1 MNRIIILRYFSLIM
15 RLQMRKLLIV
25 LSLILVFGILSA
37 EETVKNQD
45 EVKQPET
52 PVAEK
57 TAESEKR
64 AVFVTPTVGFGGG
77 WPLWMTVNAGVDIS
91 FTTTVPNF
99 QVGLDLAFR
108 VNPTLKGEYGHA
120 TFFLPVKAK
129 LRYDFPV
136 QNPHLKFVGLW
147 AAAGLNVI
155 MAVPN
160 KDAEMFMDIGH
171 RQSDSEYYTF
181 LRFTWGLAT
190 DLVFKNNMVLR
201 LGFYDALPIEFLPLH
216 FNAEIGYRF

>member
-1 MNRIIILRYFSLIM
+1 
-15 RLQMRKLLIV
+15 MRKLLII
-25 LSLILVFGILSA
+25 LSLILVFEILSA

-45 EVKQPET
+45 EVKQAEN
-52 PVAEK
+52 PVVEK
-57 TAESEKR
+57 TEQSEKR
-64 AVFVTPTVGFGGG
+64 VVFVTPTVGFGGG

-91 FTTTVPNF
+91 FTTAVPNF

-108 VNPTLKGEYGHA
+108 VNPTLKGEYGHT
-120 TFFLPVKAK
+120 TFFIPVKAK

-136 QNPHLKFVGLW
+136 KNDHIKFVGLW
-147 AAAGLNVI
+147 AAAGVNVI
-155 MAVPN
+155 SAVPD
-160 KDAEMFMDIGH
+160 KDAEMFFDIGH
-171 RQSDSEYYTF
+171 RQSDNEYYTF